1 MKIYDPVIDLKR
13 YSRLMGEENFS
24 REFSK
29 TQIKEII
36 EHQITKFEIREKIVI
51 IGKTDIGQI
60 VLYESKKEIDID
72 KVFLEQLN
80 KITSEDNKKFC
91 LLNIKSEDSVIKD
104 LSQFTIFVLED
115 GEKLEL
121 SDTLKK
127 LYENIDSINENNFVD
142 WSLYG
147 I

>member
-51 IGKTDIGQI
+51 I
-60 VLYESKKEIDID
+60 V
-72 KVFLEQLN
+72 
-80 KITSEDNKKFC
+80 
-91 LLNIKSEDSVIKD
+91 
-104 LSQFTIFVLED
+104 
-115 GEKLEL
+115 KLIL
-121 SDTLKK
+121 VK
-127 LYENIDSINENNFVD
+127 
-142 WSLYG
+142 
-147 I
+147 

>member
-13 YSRLMGEENFS
+13 YSQLM
-24 REFSK
+24 
-29 TQIKEII
+29 
-36 EHQITKFEIREKIVI
+36 FEIREKIVI

-60 VLYESKKEIDID
+60 VLYESEKEADID
-72 KVFLEQLN
+72 KVFLEQLK

-127 LYENIDSINENNFVD
+127 IV
-142 WSLYG
+142 
-147 I
+147 